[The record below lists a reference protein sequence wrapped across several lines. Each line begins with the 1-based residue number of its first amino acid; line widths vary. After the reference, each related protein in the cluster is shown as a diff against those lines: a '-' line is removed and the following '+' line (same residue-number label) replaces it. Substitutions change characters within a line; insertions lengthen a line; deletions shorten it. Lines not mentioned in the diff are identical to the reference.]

1 MRTFRVLLLSVS
13 AVALL
18 ALAGC
23 SRVADDWKAA
33 QAADTTEAYQQ
44 FLKSHADSEFSTR
57 AQDRLKQLAE
67 ERDWQ
72 QASALDTRDAY
83 EQFVAQHAD
92 GKWAQ
97 EARVRIEN
105 FKLAPATD
113 ATTGSA
119 AAGTAGA
126 APTVAPSVAPAA
138 VPAAKP
144 TVAAPASKPAVTKP
158 ATGKPATGSKP
169 AGAAQVPAAAGGVY
183 AQLGAFSSKA
193 HAAAEW
199 LRLRGKAPK
208 QLGKLKPHYA
218 AAHVDGKTVYRLQVA
233 ESSRDSATKLCSALK
248 QHAVA
253 CVVPAG

>member
-113 ATTGSA
+113 ATANSA
-119 AAGTAGA
+119 AAGA
-126 APTVAPSVAPAA
+126 APTVAPSA

-144 TVAAPASKPAVTKP
+144 AVAAPASKPAVTKP
-158 ATGKPATGSKP
+158 AIGKPATSSKP
-169 AGAAQVPAAAGGVY
+169 AGAAHVPAAAGGGVS

-218 AAHVDGKTVYRLQVA
+218 VAHVDGKTVYRLQVA
-233 ESSRDSATKLCSALK
+233 ASSRDSATKLCSALK
-248 QHAVA
+248 QYAVA
-253 CVVPAG
+253 CVVP